1 MLRLKDRQRQ
11 IPGGYRFYLPE
22 LKWSAPGNF
31 PSFTV
36 VCSALNQV
44 IRANAYLAT
53 KHHWPVDEHGIES
66 WVDLY
71 NATVCSRMGWAD
83 YVLEDVG
90 GTLPK
95 SSPPPHNLASLS
107 AAAARA
113 KELVAGARTLVEWID
128 SGAPPVD
135 RDLAQ
140 SRALICST
148 CPKNEKGDWTHWFTT
163 PAAELIRR
171 QVQKAADRSIS
182 TVYDEKLHL
191 CVACHCPLK
200 LKVHVPI
207 DWIAKRLSPDQIA
220 KLKEAPNCW
229 ILSEISTP

>member
-44 IRANAYLAT
+44 IRANPYLAQ

-95 SSPPPHNLASLS
+95 SSPPPHNLESLRAAVVAS
-107 AAAARA
+107 
-113 KELVAGARTLVEWID
+113 KKLVAGAKTLIDWLD

-135 RDLAQ
+135 RDEATR
-140 SRALICST
+140 RASICVR
-148 CPKNEKGDWTHWFTT
+148 CPHNNQDSFGKWFTV
-163 PAAELIRR
+163 PISEVIKR
-171 QVQKAADRSIS
+171 QVQKLAERSLS
-182 TVYDEKLHL
+182 TVHDEKLNL
-191 CVACHCPLK
+191 CDICMCPLK
-200 LKVHVPI
+200 LKVWTPQE
-207 DWIAKRLSPDQIA
+207 WIVDHLSPEVLSQLSNVPECWVP
-220 KLKEAPNCW
+220 KRPAP
-229 ILSEISTP
+229 